1 MRRTDSLEKTQMLG
15 KTEGRRR
22 RGQQRMRWLHGITDS
37 IAMSLGRLWELVMD
51 REAWYAAVHGVTKS
65 WTRLS
70 EWTELNWTEPTPKL
84 HNWYPGKLSPWHLT
98 ELESRALVPTVT
110 ANSLLDPVCCLSSC
124 PLTPSLGSGRRL
136 PSAAVGPFPPLW
148 PLLVYT
154 QPSLSPV
161 YGTHTSTFSEN
172 RELKDRMPKALTHL
186 GIHENKHP
194 WRRQLLVCVCVC
206 NRHSFSFTVYKCI
219 YKIHSHFIA
228 TFLYFTTLDILTV
241 KIFFYDRFIENAR
254 QNFLKVWFF

>member
-1 MRRTDSLEKTQMLG
+1 MQRTDSLEKTQMLG

-22 RGQQRMRWLHGITDS
+22 RGQQTMRWLDGITDS

-51 REAWYAAVHGVTKS
+51 REAWRAAIHGVTKS

-70 EWTELNWTEPTPKL
+70 EWTELNWTEATPKL
-84 HNWYPGKLSPWHLT
+84 HNWYPRKLSPWHLT

-110 ANSLLDPVCCLSSC
+110 ANSLLDPVCCLSSY
-124 PLTPSLGSGRRL
+124 PLTPFLGSGHRL

-172 RELKDRMPKALTHL
+172 RELKDRMLKALTHL
-186 GIHENKHP
+186 GTHENKHP
-194 WRRQLLVCVCVC
+194 WRRQLLVCVCMCVC
-206 NRHSFSFTVYKCI
+206 VIVILFLSLYTNVFIKF
-219 YKIHSHFIA
+219 IH
-228 TFLYFTTLDILTV
+228 TLLPPFCTLQL
-241 KIFFYDRFIENAR
+241 KIFWPWKYSSMTGSLNMHVRTF
-254 QNFLKVWFF
+254 